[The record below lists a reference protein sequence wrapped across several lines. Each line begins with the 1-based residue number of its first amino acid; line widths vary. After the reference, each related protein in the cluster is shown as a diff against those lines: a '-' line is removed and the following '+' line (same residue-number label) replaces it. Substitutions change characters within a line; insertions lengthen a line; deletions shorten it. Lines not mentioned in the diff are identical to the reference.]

1 VSHLI
6 SVQLDALAALLA
18 ELTVLGAELG
28 EEGQLAAATG
38 RSLGTALAGPVGE
51 SAAAAGAGW
60 AEALT
65 TLAARSLA
73 VAATLDAA
81 LASYRM
87 ADAGIAGRI
96 DPGWAGRV
104 PAPR

>member
-28 EEGQLAAATG
+28 EEARLTGATG
-38 RSLGTALAGPVGE
+38 RSLGTALAGPVGAD
-51 SAAAAGAGW
+51 AAAAGAGW
-60 AEALT
+60 DDVLT
-65 TLAARSLA
+65 TLAARTMA

-81 LASYRM
+81 LAGYRA
-87 ADAGIAGRI
+87 ADAGLAGRI

-104 PAPR
+104 PVPR

>member
-1 VSHLI
+1 MSHLI
-6 SVQLDALAALLA
+6 SVQLDALAALLT

-28 EEGQLAAATG
+28 EEGELAAASG

-51 SAAAAGAGW
+51 TAATAGAGW
-60 AEALT
+60 AGALT
-65 TLAARSLA
+65 TLAARTLA
-73 VAATLDAA
+73 VATTLDAA
-81 LASYRM
+81 LAAYRA

-104 PAPR
+104 PVPR